1 MPLLKEGDQAPAF
14 SLKNQNGIVTDL
26 AQYRGHHVV
35 LWWYPKADT
44 PG

>member
-1 MPLLKEGDQAPAF
+1 MPMLEIGAPAPAF
-14 SLKNQNGIVTDL
+14 NLRNQEGVPVSLD
-26 AQYRGHHVV
+26 QYRGHHVL

>member
-1 MPLLKEGDQAPAF
+1 MPLLNIGDQAPAF
-14 SLKNQNGIVTDL
+14 SLRNQQMALVGL
-26 AQYRGHHVV
+26 EQMRGHHLV

>member
-1 MPLLKEGDQAPAF
+1 MPLLNAGDMAPDF
-14 SLKNQNGIVTDL
+14 QLPNQNGEQVSL
-26 AQYRGHHVV
+26 SQFRGQHLV

>member
-1 MPLLKEGDQAPAF
+1 MPLLNEGDQAPAF
-14 SLKNQNGIVTDL
+14 SLQNQDGAHTSLD
-26 AQYRGHHVV
+26 QFRGHYVV

>member
-1 MPLLKEGDQAPAF
+1 MVKPQDPAPAF
-14 SLKNQNGIVTDL
+14 SLSDQNGQTVSLSDL
-26 AQYRGHHVV
+26 SGKWKV

>member
-1 MPLLKEGDQAPAF
+1 MALPAAGTPAPSFTLPNHDGNAVSLDQF
-14 SLKNQNGIVTDL
+14 SGRYVL
-26 AQYRGHHVV
+26 